1 MDASCGIEQRVSA
14 KTQSVFLPLSQH
26 RFSYRSL
33 CCLSRIVDGGRA
45 AGYVW
50 VEYTEDTERKR
61 DG

>member
-1 MDASCGIEQRVSA
+1 M
-14 KTQSVFLPLSQH
+14 H
-26 RFSYRSL
+26 RAGLNRGCRRKHNLFFFTIVTTPFSYRSL